1 MKMSVKRKVLILSDA
16 TGTTAEMVV
25 RNALTQFEHK
35 DFELKR
41 FSYVRNKSKVL
52 EAVESAFESG
62 GIIFHTLVSRELRDA
77 LLSESLRKNV
87 PTIDLMGPTLKLLS
101 EFCNE
106 PPKMDPGIQYN
117 LSDRYFRRIEAI
129 EYTVTHDDGHGIEN
143 LNRAD
148 IILTGVS
155 RTSKTPLSIFIANRY
170 SLAIANIPIV
180 PGIELPEKLFMIDQS
195 KIVGLTISPR
205 RLMDVRKA
213 RLERVNLGTPTKYVN
228 FDDIIYELRY
238 AHSIFASNGW
248 PVIDVTEK
256 SVEEIALEIL
266 SVTNVD
272 VWGQ

>member
-35 DFELKR
+35 DFELER